1 MLYDIS
7 LFKTL
12 SFKFFMY
19 VFTNFVILYK
29 ENNAKVNSMRNFSI
43 IKSINFYLVILCKK
57 EFLFI
62 LCTYFYFMYSNF
74 YFCSIKCFLNM

>member
-29 ENNAKVNSMRNFSI
+29 ENNAKVNSM
-43 IKSINFYLVILCKK
+43 
-57 EFLFI
+57 
-62 LCTYFYFMYSNF
+62 
-74 YFCSIKCFLNM
+74 